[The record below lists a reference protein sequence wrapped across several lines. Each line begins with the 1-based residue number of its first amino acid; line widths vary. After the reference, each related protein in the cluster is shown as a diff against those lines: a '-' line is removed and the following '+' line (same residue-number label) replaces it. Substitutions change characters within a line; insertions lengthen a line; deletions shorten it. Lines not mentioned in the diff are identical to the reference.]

1 MGYDVNACGSAT
13 IPADKVLEAGRAFVT
28 AVRAHEDTDKD
39 WSPDVTTPKAVCA
52 LIGQHSELFAP
63 STSIVGDGSLIMSAP
78 DDYFRRLDEE
88 EWIFEALGPFFD
100 GESGFEFTGEDGA
113 KWLWEFNANGV
124 KEVDSALVY
133 GPYMEA
139 PGVIDAIVAALY
151 PDESLPVDEDH
162 AAVLDNI
169 RKIITE
175 GGFGPFAGLTPLAT
189 LAATA
194 EGEES

>member
-1 MGYDVNACGSAT
+1 MGYDINACGSAT
-13 IPADKVLEAGRAFVT
+13 IPADKVLEAGRAFVI

-52 LIGQHSELFAP
+52 LIGHHSELFAP
-63 STSIVGDGSLIMSAP
+63 SVEKDGSLLMSAP

-100 GESGFEFTGEDGA
+100 EGSGFEFTGEDGA

-133 GPYMEA
+133 GPYIAA
-139 PGVIDAIVAALY
+139 PSAVKLIVAALY
-151 PDESLPVDEDH
+151 PDGKLPVDEDQG
-162 AAVLDNI
+162 AVLDSI
-169 RKIITE
+169 RNIITE
-175 GGFGPFAGLTPLAT
+175 SGFGPFAGLTPLAT
-189 LAATA
+189 LAEVA